1 MENIEYLK
9 EKAQEIKSLTLNM
22 CINACTGHVTSSF
35 SCVEVLTALYHGKI
49 LKYDIKNPKW
59 ENRDRFILSKGQASP
74 ILYAVLANTG
84 FFPKEWLNKFCC
96 ADGHFGVHLQND
108 VPGVEITSGSLG
120 QGFGVAVGIAL
131 AAKMD
136 RKDHLT
142 FALLGDGE
150 CYEGSIW
157 EAAMFAAHNRLN
169 NLVAI
174 IDRNWLCVTDFTE
187 NLVKLNPLDKK
198 WEAFGWEVKNID
210 GHNFEEILEALKDIR
225 SRKRDK
231 PYLIIADTVKGKG
244 ISFMQYKPLWHGLAP
259 SGENAD
265 MAKNEIKCEV
275 NNYD

>member
-1 MENIEYLK
+1 MADIEFLK
-9 EKAQEIKSLTLNM
+9 KKADDIRRLTLNT

-35 SCVEVLTALYHGKI
+35 SSAEILTSLYHGKI
-49 LKYDIKNPKW
+49 MRYDIKNPNW
-59 ENRDRFILSKGQASP
+59 DGRDRFILSKGQGSP
-74 ILYAVLANTG
+74 ILYSVLADLG

-96 ADGHFGVHLQND
+96 SDGKFGVHLQKD

-136 RKDHLT
+136 RKDFLT
-142 FALLGDGE
+142 FSLLGDGE

-187 NLVKLNPLDKK
+187 NLVKLNPLDEK
-198 WEAFGWEVKNID
+198 WRAFGWEVKVINGNDISQVLD
-210 GHNFEEILEALKDIR
+210 ALSEIR
-225 SRKRDK
+225 NRKRDK
-231 PYLIIADTVKGKG
+231 PYMIIAETTKGKG
-244 ISFMQYKPLWHGLAP
+244 VSFMENKPLWHGLAP
-259 SGENAD
+259 TGEEAD
-265 MAKNEIKCEV
+265 CAKKEMKCEV
-275 NNYD
+275 YYA